1 MRRMYNRS
9 VPKPTRKAVLE
20 IISRLSALYPSHPLK
35 IDGTTPPFEVLVA
48 AVMSARTKDP
58 VTVEAAR
65 RLFAVAR
72 TPRDLRKVAADRVA
86 KLIYPVGFY
95 NTKAEALV
103 GLAGVIEDSFG
114 GEVPH
119 TREEMMS
126 LPGVGRKTANLVLSV
141 AFGIP
146 AICVDTHMHRIC
158 NRLGWV
164 KTQNV
169 GETEQAL
176 MKVLP
181 KEHWATINRLIVN
194 HGQQICAPT
203 SPKCS
208 GCPVADL
215 CPRVGVGKSR

>member
-1 MRRMYNRS
+1 M
-9 VPKPTRKAVLE
+9 PKPSRKRILE
-20 IISRLSALYPSHPLK
+20 VIGILSTLYPEHPLK
-35 IDGTTPPFEVLVA
+35 IGANTPPFEVLVA
-48 AVMSARTKDP
+48 TVMSARTKDP

-72 TPRDLRKVAADRVA
+72 KPNDMRKLAPERVA

-95 NTKAEALV
+95 NVKAAALV
-103 GLAGVIEDSFG
+103 ELAAVVADNFG
-114 GEVPH
+114 GVVPK
-119 TREEMMS
+119 TREELMT

-141 AFGIP
+141 AFNIP

-164 KTQNV
+164 STESV
-169 GETEQAL
+169 DETEQAL

-181 KEHWATINRLIVN
+181 KDIWVDINRLIVN
-194 HGQQICAPT
+194 HGQQVCAPT

-208 GCPVADL
+208 ICAIEAF
-215 CPRVGVGKSR
+215 CPRIGVVRSR

>member
-1 MRRMYNRS
+1 VYNRT
-9 VPKPTRKAVLE
+9 VPKPAPKNVLE
-20 IISRLSALYPSHPLK
+20 IIRILSALYPSHPLR
-35 IDGTTPPFEVLVA
+35 IDERTPPFQILVA
-48 AVMSARTKDP
+48 AMMSARTKDP

-72 TPRDLRKVAADRVA
+72 TPNDMRKLAPGRVA

-95 NTKAEALV
+95 NTKAKALV
-103 GLAGVIEDSFG
+103 ELSASLEDNFG
-114 GEVPH
+114 GEVPC
-119 TREEMMS
+119 TREELMT

-141 AFGIP
+141 AFDIP

-164 KTQNV
+164 KTDNV
-169 GETEQAL
+169 DETEQEL

-181 KEHWATINRLIVN
+181 KEHWAVINKLIVN

-208 GCPVADL
+208 ICAIDAF
-215 CPRVGVGKSR
+215 CPRIGVVRSR